1 MSEPEE
7 ALPVGRRV
15 LDAAEG
21 DMADASPVAPA
32 RFSLVLPQAFPGVD
46 DDDVPGVIERAV
58 AEHGFDVVEL
68 TPAAGS
74 AARRAIHTSLERAGV
89 QALFL
94 AGLPLLRAG
103 VALCSAGEDRRRAIA
118 VVRETIEQACEAGAD
133 AVLVTSGRADDP
145 RDRRAALSR
154 LVDSLTELAEFAAD
168 VAPELRL
175 RLEPT
180 DTELQHRQLIGATTL
195 ARSIVEHVGDRGSA
209 LDLNLD
215 LSHLLELGEQPAQ
228 SLAHARPHCRH
239 VHLANCVLE
248 GGHPLRGDRHPPF
261 GHPGSLV
268 GVPEIAETLRSLD
281 RLGYLTP
288 EVVIGLEVT
297 PLPGHDPW
305 ATLATAVAAVRT
317 ARGLAARRP

>member
-1 MSEPEE
+1 M
-7 ALPVGRRV
+7 
-15 LDAAEG
+15 AEG
-21 DMADASPVAPA
+21 TPVAPA
-32 RFSLVLPQAFPGVD
+32 RFSLVLSQAFPGVD
-46 DDDVPGVIERAV
+46 DDDVPGIIERAV
-58 AEHGFDVVEL
+58 GEHGFGVVEL

-74 AARRAIHTSLERAGV
+74 AEWRAIGSSLERFGV
-89 QALFL
+89 QAVLL

-118 VVRETIEQACEAGAD
+118 VVRDTIEQACEAGAG

-145 RDRRAALSR
+145 RDRVAALSR

-168 VAPELRL
+168 VAPDLRL

-180 DTELQHRQLIGATTL
+180 DTELQHRQLVGATTL
-195 ARSIVEHVGDRGSA
+195 AVSIAEQVGERGLE

-228 SLAHARPHCRH
+228 SLARARPHCRH

-248 GGHPLRGDRHPPF
+248 SGHPLRGDRHPPF

-268 GVPEIAETLRSLD
+268 GVPEIAETLRSLS
-281 RLGYLTP
+281 RLGYLNP

-297 PLPGHDPW
+297 PLAGHDPW
-305 ATLATAVAAVRT
+305 TTLATAVAAVRT
-317 ARGLAARRP
+317 AQGLAFSRP

>member
-1 MSEPEE
+1 MP
-7 ALPVGRRV
+7 
-15 LDAAEG
+15 
-21 DMADASPVAPA
+21 DASPVAPA
-32 RFSLVLPQAFPGVD
+32 RFSLVLPQAFPGID
-46 DDDVPGVIERAV
+46 DDDVPGVLERAV
-58 AEHGFDVVEL
+58 ADHRFDVVEL
-68 TPAAGS
+68 TPAADP
-74 AARRAIHTSLERAGV
+74 AARRAIRWSLERAGV
-89 QALFL
+89 QAVFL

-103 VALCSAGEDRRRAIA
+103 VALCSVGEDRRRAVA
-118 VVRETIEQACEAGAD
+118 VVRDTIEQACEAGAA

-145 RDRRAALSR
+145 VDRVAALAR
-154 LVDSLTELAEFAAD
+154 LVDSLAELAEFARE
-168 VAPELRL
+168 VAPEVRL

-180 DTELQHRQLIGATTL
+180 DTDLQHRQLVGATTL
-195 ARSIVEHVGDRGSA
+195 AVSIAEQVRERGLE

-248 GGHPLRGDRHPPF
+248 SGHPLRGDRHPPF

-288 EVVIGLEVT
+288 DAVIGLEVT

-317 ARGLAARRP
+317 AQGLAARRP